1 MQEKIKS
8 IRTPYTLKDGTVVP
22 SVTTVLSRFKES
34 GGLVHWAWKLG
45 MEGKDYREERDDA
58 ASIGTLAHQMVESHI
73 KKEKWIIDATI
84 PTHIS
89 TPAMNAYQQF
99 LEWSEMTKFKVTHSE
114 IRLVSEKYKYGGT
127 MDAALIHIKR
137 AMGDWK
143 SSNYIYAEYLIQLA
157 SYGQLWNENF
167 PNDPITGG
175 YHLIKFNK
183 TDGGFT
189 HKYWAN
195 LEVAWEAF
203 KLMLPL
209 YEIDKTLKKMIK

>member
-1 MQEKIKS
+1 MQEKVKS
-8 IRTPYTLKDGTVVP
+8 TRIPYTLKDGTVVP
-22 SVTTVLSRFKES
+22 SVTTILSRFKES

-45 MEGKDYREERDDA
+45 MDGKDYREVRDDA
-58 ASIGTLAHQMVESHI
+58 ASVGTLAHQMVESHI
-73 KKEKWIIDATI
+73 KGEPFLLDEKIPDTI
-84 PTHIS
+84 RM
-89 TPAMNAYQQF
+89 PAKNAYQQF
-99 LEWSEMTKFKVTHSE
+99 LEWSDMTRFKVTHSE
-114 IRLVSEKYKYGGT
+114 IRLVSEKYRYGGT
-127 MDAALIHIKR
+127 IDSSLINIKR
-137 AMGDWK
+137 ALGDWK
-143 SSNYIYAEYLIQLA
+143 SSNDIYAEYLIQLA
-157 SYGQLWNENF
+157 AYGQLWDENF
-167 PNDPITGG
+167 PNDPIIGG

>member
-45 MEGKDYREERDDA
+45 TEGKDYREVRDDA
-58 ASIGTLAHQMVESHI
+58 ASIGTLAHQMVECHI
-73 KKEKWIIDATI
+73 KGETFPLEDKI
-84 PTHIS
+84 PVNILM
-89 TPAMNAYQQF
+89 PAKNAYQQF
-99 LEWSEMTKFKVTHSE
+99 VEWSDMTRFKVTHSE
-114 IRLVSEKYKYGGT
+114 IKLVSEKYKYGGT
-127 MDAALIHIKR
+127 IDSSLINIKR
-137 AMGDWK
+137 SLGDWK
-143 SSNYIYAEYLIQLA
+143 SSNDIYAEYLIQLA
-157 SYGQLWNENF
+157 AYGQLWNENF
-167 PNDPITGG
+167 PNDPIVGG

-195 LEVAWEAF
+195 LDTAWEAF